1 MFERTVVV
9 FKPDSVGRGL
19 VGEVLSRFERA
30 GLRIVG
36 SKTVTVTEGFVAKH
50 YPDKVDFLRSMGM
63 KTLENYAEYGLDPL
77 KELGTDDP
85 VKIGRRIRRWNME
98 FLSRGSVIAFVLEG
112 NHAVKN
118 VRRLVGKTI
127 PTTAESGTIRGDY
140 SVDSSILANREKRA
154 VHNLVHASG
163 TVEEAQEEIKLW
175 FKPSELV

>member
-1 MFERTVVV
+1 MMERTVVV
-9 FKPDSVGRGL
+9 FKPDSVERGL

-36 SKTVTVTEGFVAKH
+36 SKTLTVTKEFVARH
-50 YPDKVDFLRSMGM
+50 YPDKADFLRSMGM

-77 KELGTDDP
+77 EELGTDDP
-85 VKIGRRIRRWNME
+85 VKIGRQIRQWNME
-98 FLSRGSVIAFVLEG
+98 FLSKGSVIAFVLEG
-112 NHAVKN
+112 NHAVAN

-127 PTTAESGTIRGDY
+127 PSAAESGTIRGDY

-175 FKPSELV
+175 FKPIELV